1 MVIHLVN
8 EKILCFH
15 ISFRWRVGRSK
26 RNWNDAVLN
35 QERPDSK
42 FRRRPNAPDPS
53 SISAEMEEEKE
64 TTTTTTKK
72 KQCFWTWAM
81 ASVIFRLVL
90 IHFSRNLNL
99 ASRPEVSTPLTSLRR
114 CIFSLFLYDSQT
126 PAHRFL
132 YLNLDLNAPFS
143 LLHCSGRGL
152 LAEAI
157 LNFSLCRFLQKFQIN
172 LIQIIHLI
180 WTERVFDSYSTV
192 LQDPCTTVPLCCS
205 QFLGHWQFK
214 GSSWVFTNTSF

>member
-1 MVIHLVN
+1 
-8 EKILCFH
+8 
-15 ISFRWRVGRSK
+15 
-26 RNWNDAVLN
+26 
-35 QERPDSK
+35 
-42 FRRRPNAPDPS
+42 
-53 SISAEMEEEKE
+53 MEEEKE
-64 TTTTTTKK
+64 TTTTTTTKK
-72 KQCFWTWAM
+72 KQCFWTWAL

-132 YLNLDLNAPFS
+132 YLNLDLNSPFS

-157 LNFSLCRFLQKFQIN
+157 LNFSLCRIHVPRFPFVALNSWPLTVQRGEGQYN
-172 LIQIIHLI
+172 HLI
-180 WTERVFDSYSTV
+180 CSLLFVIADFMTAVLIRATGQSLQMAYNQSLKSLGIVRLLERSAVELKHSCCFQRCSPLEILLLSYTYGI
-192 LQDPCTTVPLCCS
+192 L
-205 QFLGHWQFK
+205 
-214 GSSWVFTNTSF
+214 